1 MGLVSVMLSLHP
13 PRAREARFTMK
24 TLSLSSILCLL
35 SSIANVLAGGVNVTT
50 DGKIQRC
57 TVTANGNHHDDVPH
71 IMQAFKTC
79 GTDGVVVFPEDQT
92 YWIATKAQSYLEQCG
107 DRMERALAGRA
118 IQPTAAFTTLKN
130 PLTPV
135 QVL

>member
-1 MGLVSVMLSLHP
+1 
-13 PRAREARFTMK
+13 MK

-57 TVTANGNHHDDVPH
+57 TVTANGNRNDDVPH

-79 GTDGVVVFPEDQT
+79 GSDGVVVFPEDQT
-92 YWIATKAQSYLEQCG
+92 YWIATKLNPTLSNVEIEWRGLWQVGYPKLL
-107 DRMERALAGRA
+107 RHL
-118 IQPTAAFTTLKN
+118 QPLKIH
-130 PLTPV
+130 
-135 QVL
+135 

>member
-1 MGLVSVMLSLHP
+1 MKAVSVSS
-13 PRAREARFTMK
+13 
-24 TLSLSSILCLL
+24 TLCILSSIT
-35 SSIANVLAGGVNVTT
+35 NVLAGGVNVTS

-92 YWIATKAQSYLEQCG
+92 YWIATKLNPILSNVEIEWRGLWQVGYLKYRCIYKREIC
-107 DRMERALAGRA
+107 
-118 IQPTAAFTTLKN
+118 
-130 PLTPV
+130 
-135 QVL
+135 